1 MAKRSVHYARAL
13 GPVDKRGEGKRG
25 RGEEKRKAREIKGF
39 ACRGAS
45 SVVSERVQFA
55 MKLAVSAEG

>member
-1 MAKRSVHYARAL
+1 MLVHWAPWISVEK
-13 GPVDKRGEGKRG
+13 GRGG